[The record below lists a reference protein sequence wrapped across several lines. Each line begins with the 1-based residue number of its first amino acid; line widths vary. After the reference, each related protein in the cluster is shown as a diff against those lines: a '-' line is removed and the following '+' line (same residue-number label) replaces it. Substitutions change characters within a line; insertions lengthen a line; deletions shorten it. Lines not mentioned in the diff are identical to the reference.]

1 MLITEMKNLNNKD
14 YMTKQKQHITKNG
27 AQSVNFN
34 HKPLF
39 TLTKREIERIED
51 TYWVRYN
58 K

>member
-1 MLITEMKNLNNKD
+1 MIEQKNN
-14 YMTKQKQHITKNG
+14 TTKNM